1 MAQLIVRNLEE
12 PLVEGLRRRA
22 RRHKRSTEAE
32 VREILRA
39 AVGAGAAEPPRLG
52 SALASLFSG
61 RGLEGEIEELRGQ
74 PVRPARLRR

>member
-22 RRHKRSTEAE
+22 RRHNRSTEAE

-39 AVGAGAAEPPRLG
+39 AVGGAEARPRRLG
-52 SALASLFSG
+52 TELASLFAG
-61 RGLEGEIEELRGQ
+61 RGLPGEIEELRGQ
-74 PVRPARLRR
+74 SARPARLRG